1 MVTIAFGSVAA
12 SSAIARG
19 LVNGMTF
26 FDTAVGAACTSTA
39 VASSIRGSFGRGRTD
54 RGESRRWGWLMDLRS
69 RALQE
74 RSHARTHGTQLVHGS
89 SSWRLEQPGAALHHG
104 IRNVSPALGI
114 AHCPTGSIR
123 TLPRSRGAGI
133 ELADARS
140 GGAPW
145 FPIYLFIFIVFLN
158 RYVFGLYL
166 TLVRR
171 GQIDETVDGYE
182 PTVTIV
188 VPLFNEGRSI
198 HDTIVSL
205 VSLDYP
211 ADKLSVTVVDDCST
225 DDSYDWACQ
234 AARLYPNVRV
244 LRNPHNM
251 GKRKGI
257 NRAVRDATSEIIV
270 SVDSDVIIYPT
281 ALRELVARFA
291 APDIAAVGGRVHVSN
306 PNENWLTRLQTIKY
320 YFGQEHLKNLERGL
334 RSVMC
339 LSGCL
344 TAYRRHV
351 LLELEPILEDR
362 NILGI
367 PIKYGEDRFL
377 THQIVI
383 HGYRTVM
390 TMKAMCFTKAATT
403 LRGYFNQQLRWKR
416 SNIVDF
422 LIGVGHA
429 WRLHPL
435 LCLQYLS
442 MLLLLLVYPFVI
454 VTNVQ
459 SGDFFELA
467 TFHLVLVG
475 GLSVVYYFAPSV
487 RALPPW
493 LRVHPIAF
501 LPMAVLMPV
510 AYLLLT
516 PLGLFTLDS
525 SSWETRGHGGA
536 AAVPPP
542 PSGAP

>member
-1 MVTIAFGSVAA
+1 VHGIALA
-12 SSAIARG
+12 
-19 LVNGMTF
+19 
-26 FDTAVGAACTSTA
+26 DTT
-39 VASSIRGSFGRGRTD
+39 
-54 RGESRRWGWLMDLRS
+54 SRR
-69 RALQE
+69 
-74 RSHARTHGTQLVHGS
+74 LV
-89 SSWRLEQPGAALHHG
+89 E
-104 IRNVSPALGI
+104 
-114 AHCPTGSIR
+114 T
-123 TLPRSRGAGI
+123 
-133 ELADARS
+133 
-140 GGAPW
+140 

-158 RYVFGLYL
+158 RYVFGFYL

-171 GQIDETVDGYE
+171 GRVDETIEGFE

-198 HDTIVSL
+198 YDTIVSL
-205 VSLDYP
+205 VNVDYP
-211 ADKLSVTVVDDCST
+211 RDKLAVTVVDDCST
-225 DDSYDWACQ
+225 DDSYEWAQ
-234 AARLYPNVRV
+234 KAAREHANVRV
-244 LRNPHNM
+244 LRNPYNM

-257 NRAVRDATSEIIV
+257 NHAVREATSEIIV
-270 SVDSDVIIYPT
+270 SVDSDVIVHPR
-281 ALRELVARFA
+281 AVRELVARFVS
-291 APDIAAVGGRVHVSN
+291 PEIAAVGGRIHVSN
-306 PNENWLTRLQTIKY
+306 PNQNWLTKLQTIKY

-362 NILGI
+362 NILGV

-377 THQIVI
+377 THQIVK

-390 TMKAMCFTKAATT
+390 TMKAMCFTKAATN

-422 LIGVGHA
+422 VVGIGHA
-429 WRLHPL
+429 WQLHPL

-454 VTNVQ
+454 ITHITR
-459 SGDFFELA
+459 GDFFELA
-467 TFHLVLVG
+467 MFHVAVIATFSL
-475 GLSVVYYFAPSV
+475 VYYFAPSV

-525 SSWETRGHGGA
+525 SSWETRGHQ
-536 AAVPPP
+536 
-542 PSGAP
+542 GAPKPP

>member
-1 MVTIAFGSVAA
+1 VET
-12 SSAIARG
+12 
-19 LVNGMTF
+19 
-26 FDTAVGAACTSTA
+26 
-39 VASSIRGSFGRGRTD
+39 
-54 RGESRRWGWLMDLRS
+54 
-69 RALQE
+69 
-74 RSHARTHGTQLVHGS
+74 
-89 SSWRLEQPGAALHHG
+89 
-104 IRNVSPALGI
+104 
-114 AHCPTGSIR
+114 
-123 TLPRSRGAGI
+123 
-133 ELADARS
+133 
-140 GGAPW
+140 

-166 TLVRR
+166 TIVRR
-171 GQIDETVDGYE
+171 KTIDETIEGYE
-182 PTVTIV
+182 PTVTVV
-188 VPLFNEGRSI
+188 VPLYNEGRSI
-198 HDTIVSL
+198 YDTIIAL
-205 VSLDYP
+205 ARLEYP
-211 ADKLSVTVVDDCST
+211 ADKLSITIVDDCST
-225 DDSYDWACQ
+225 DDSYEWACK
-234 AARLYPNVRV
+234 AAAEYPTQVRV

-257 NRAVRDATSEIIV
+257 NHAVREATSEIIV

-281 ALRELVARFA
+281 ALRELVKRFVE
-291 APDIAAVGGRVHVSN
+291 PKIAAVGGRVHVSN

-334 RSVMC
+334 KSVMC

-351 LLELEPILEDR
+351 LMELEPILENR
-362 NILGI
+362 NLLGV

-377 THQIVI
+377 THQIVK

-403 LRGYFNQQLRWKR
+403 LKGYFNQQLRWKR

-422 LIGVGHA
+422 IVGVGHA
-429 WRLHPL
+429 WTLHPL

-454 VTNVQ
+454 MSHVQ
-459 SGDFFELA
+459 RGDFFDLA
-467 TFHLVLVG
+467 MFHVAIISLF
-475 GLSVVYYFAPSV
+475 SVIYYFAPSV
-487 RALPPW
+487 RSLPPW

-525 SSWETRGHGGA
+525 SSWETRGHGGSPTPQ
-536 AAVPPP
+536 VPT
-542 PSGAP
+542 

>member
-1 MVTIAFGSVAA
+1 MET
-12 SSAIARG
+12 
-19 LVNGMTF
+19 
-26 FDTAVGAACTSTA
+26 
-39 VASSIRGSFGRGRTD
+39 
-54 RGESRRWGWLMDLRS
+54 
-69 RALQE
+69 
-74 RSHARTHGTQLVHGS
+74 
-89 SSWRLEQPGAALHHG
+89 
-104 IRNVSPALGI
+104 
-114 AHCPTGSIR
+114 
-123 TLPRSRGAGI
+123 
-133 ELADARS
+133 
-140 GGAPW
+140 

-158 RYVFGLYL
+158 RYVFGFYL
-166 TLVRR
+166 TVVRR
-171 GQIDETVDGYE
+171 NKIDETIEGYE

-188 VPLFNEGRSI
+188 VPLFNEGSSI
-198 HDTIVSL
+198 YDTIKSL
-205 VSLDYP
+205 VRLDYP

-225 DDSYDWACQ
+225 DDSYEHACR
-234 AARLYPNVRV
+234 AAREHSNVRV

-257 NRAVRDATSEIIV
+257 NHAVREATAEIIV

-281 ALRELVARFA
+281 ALRELVARFVS
-291 APDIAAVGGRVHVSN
+291 PDIAAVGGRVHVSN

-344 TAYRRHV
+344 TAYRRSV
-351 LLELEPILEDR
+351 LMELEPILENR
-362 NILGI
+362 NILGVA
-367 PIKYGEDRFL
+367 IKYGEDRFL
-377 THQIVI
+377 THQIVK

-390 TMKAMCFTKAATT
+390 TMKAMCFTKAAHTMK
-403 LRGYFNQQLRWKR
+403 GYFNQQLRWKR

-422 LIGVGHA
+422 IVGIGHA
-429 WRLHPL
+429 WTLHPL

-442 MLLLLLVYPFVI
+442 MLLLLIVYPFVI
-454 VTNVQ
+454 VMNIQ
-459 SGDFFELA
+459 NGDFLQL
-467 TFHLVLVG
+467 TMFHVFIVG
-475 GLSVVYYFAPSV
+475 GFSVIYYFAPSV

-501 LPMAVLMPV
+501 LPMAVMMPV

-536 AAVPPP
+536 PAAG
-542 PSGAP
+542 GAGAAAATPAAGSAP